1 MNYRIQHKTQYNYT
15 DTISLCHNEAWLV
28 PRTWGRN
35 KLDNFKVEIHPQPS
49 AYREWEDFFGNR
61 AVYFAIQQ
69 PHNKLTIHSTSH
81 VTLQPWDES
90 LALRNAIT
98 LKELQEFLPKDLSYF
113 TQDSRPFLLDSSMI
127 SKSQVFLDYA
137 KDLFPKGR
145 PVIHGVVDLVEKI
158 YKDFKY
164 EPGVTNFSTRPEEAL
179 EIRKGVCQDFA
190 HVGIACLRT
199 LGIPARYVSGYIETL
214 PPPGKKRLI
223 GADATHAW
231 FSFFLPETGWVDMDP
246 TNNQIVGNRHILTAW
261 GRDYSDIPPI
271 KGVVFGNG
279 AHTLEVSVD
288 VLNLKN

>member
-1 MNYRIQHKTQYNYT
+1 MNYRIQHKTQYSYT
-15 DTISLCHNEAWLV
+15 DTISFCHNEAWLV
-28 PRTWGRN
+28 PRSWGRN
-35 KLDNFKVEIHPQPS
+35 RLDNFKVEIQPQPA

-61 AVYFAIQQ
+61 VLYFAIQQ
-69 PHNKLTIHSTSH
+69 AHKKLTIHSTSH
-81 VTLQPWDES
+81 VTLQPWDEKI
-90 LALRNAIT
+90 ALKNRMD
-98 LKELQEFLPKDLSYF
+98 LKGLHEFLKSDLSYF
-113 TQDSRPFLLDSSMI
+113 TQDSRPFLLDSPMVE
-127 SKSQVFLDYA
+127 KGKDFEDYA
-137 KDLFPKGR
+137 KDLFPQDR
-145 PVIHGVVDLVEKI
+145 PVIDGVVDLVDKI
-158 YKDFKY
+158 FKNFKY
-164 EPGVTNFSTRPEEAL
+164 DPGATTSTTRPEDAL
-179 EIRKGVCQDFA
+179 KLCRGVCQDFA
-190 HVGIACLRT
+190 HVAIGCLRS

-288 VLNLKN
+288 VLNLKS